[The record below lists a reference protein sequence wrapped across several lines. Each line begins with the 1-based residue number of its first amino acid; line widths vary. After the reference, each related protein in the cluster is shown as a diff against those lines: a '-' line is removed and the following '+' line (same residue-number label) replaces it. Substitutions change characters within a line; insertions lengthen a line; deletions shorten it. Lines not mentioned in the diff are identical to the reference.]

1 VRPPYRTGWL
11 LALLLLS
18 GCAGFSSA
26 RDMTPE
32 EIAAKSDEWVC
43 DRLRTFAYKGRLPDA
58 WADASALRGLDSC
71 VIEGVKKRHQDDKA
85 DKKRPMSCTLS
96 GSVLPPECW

>member
-1 VRPPYRTGWL
+1 MRPPYRTGWL

-26 RDMTPE
+26 RDMTRKRSPPNRTSGS
-32 EIAAKSDEWVC
+32 ATAC
-43 DRLRTFAYKGRLPDA
+43 APLRTKVACQMP
-58 WADASALRGLDSC
+58 ADASALRGLDSC